1 MEAMEGEGDKS
12 WLEMLTLGCVSADCF
27 TTRKSKA
34 KNLISVSSFNDLVS
48 LPQREITLGL
58 SLTKLPR
65 VFGDG
70 LERVSWPWKGAH
82 HTTRSP

>member
-34 KNLISVSSFNDLVS
+34 KNLISISSSNDLV
-48 LPQREITLGL
+48 RRDHAGL
-58 SLTKLPR
+58 THEASQGVWR
-65 VFGDG
+65 
-70 LERVSWPWKGAH
+70 WP
-82 HTTRSP
+82 